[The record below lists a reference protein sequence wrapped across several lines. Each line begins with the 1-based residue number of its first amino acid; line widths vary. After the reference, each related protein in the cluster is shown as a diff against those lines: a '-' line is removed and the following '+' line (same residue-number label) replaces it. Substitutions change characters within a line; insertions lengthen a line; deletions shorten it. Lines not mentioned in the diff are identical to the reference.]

1 MAAVKERGTHRVVM
15 MPLDLDL
22 PVIDTPQ
29 YVNEEGYEVDAQ
41 TFALSLQEAAGELNG
56 GEPYTQMPHDSEDVL
71 DNGEEV
77 EETGEEEQGEAR
89 VEEEQVVTGEPL
101 LGLAE
106 RWVSQAQAGRRGAKV
121 VVISFTT
128 PL

>member
-1 MAAVKERGTHRVVM
+1 

-22 PVIDTPQ
+22 PIIDTPQ

-41 TFALSLQEAAGELNG
+41 TFALSLQEAAGELKD
-56 GEPYTQMPHDSEDVL
+56 GEPYTQIPRDSGDVL
-71 DNGEEV
+71 DNGNEV
-77 EETGEEEQGEAR
+77 EETGEEEQGEAG
-89 VEEEQVVTGEPL
+89 VEEDQVVTGEPL

-128 PL
+128 LL